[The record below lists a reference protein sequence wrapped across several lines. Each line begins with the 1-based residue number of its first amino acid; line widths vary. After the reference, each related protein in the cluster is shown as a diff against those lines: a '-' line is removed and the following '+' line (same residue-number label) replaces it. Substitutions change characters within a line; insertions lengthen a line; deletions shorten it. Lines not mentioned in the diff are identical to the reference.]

1 VVEVLSTA
9 TRPTFV
15 EKQQHNLRSLDMFP
29 SRMIWRQSTE
39 ENAAGFFEN
48 LRHGYLLSIA
58 EART

>member
-1 VVEVLSTA
+1 
-9 TRPTFV
+9 
-15 EKQQHNLRSLDMFP
+15 
-29 SRMIWRQSTE
+29 MIRRQSTE